1 MASILI
7 VDDDQDVREILAQLL
22 EDEGYAVASASNG
35 REALDKLQTLP
46 RPVLMILDLMMP
58 VMSGWEVMDELRREG
73 RKGAVRVAVA
83 SAVPNPEVPDADA
96 VLRKPIDLD
105 NLLDTV
111 ARLLKQG

>member
-22 EDEGYAVASASNG
+22 EDEGYSVASASNG
-35 REALDKLQTLP
+35 REALEKLDGLP
-46 RPVLMILDLMMP
+46 RPVLVILDLMMP
-58 VMSGWEVMDELRREG
+58 VRSGWEVMDVLRRDGKREG
-73 RKGAVRVAVA
+73 VRVAIA

-111 ARLLKQG
+111 ARLAK

>member
-1 MASILI
+1 MSSILI

-22 EDEGYAVASASNG
+22 EDEGYSVASASNG
-35 REALDKLQTLP
+35 REALERLETLP

-58 VMSGWEVMDELRREG
+58 VMSGWEVMDVLRREDK
-73 RKGAVRVAVA
+73 RQDVRVAIA

-111 ARLLKQG
+111 ARLAR

>member
-22 EDEGYAVASASNG
+22 EDEGYSVESASNG
-35 REALDKLQTLP
+35 REALEKLEAMP

-58 VMSGWEVMDELRREG
+58 VMSGWEVMEVLRRDEG
-73 RKGAVRVAVA
+73 PKEVRVAIA
-83 SAVPNPEVPDADA
+83 SAVPNPDVPDADA

-111 ARLLKQG
+111 ARLAG